1 MSSSVLES
9 APSRRNGV
17 EVDLDGLL
25 CALVL
30 APATFSRNRFFGVF
44 ETPAASRVRRR
55 AARVRGVVR
64 QLLGQGRPKAELV
77 GERVLDDGQVFLR
90 YRIEELAFERTV
102 ALSRLEAATLRYA
115 LHQAGAGELAD
126 EDRDHVVEAL
136 QRLGR
141 DLPV

>member
-1 MSSSVLES
+1 MLSEAS
-9 APSRRNGV
+9 SRRAGV

-44 ETPAASRVRRR
+44 EAAEARRVRRR

-64 QLLGQGRPKAELV
+64 QLLGRGRPKAELV

-90 YRIEELAFERTV
+90 YRIEQLAFERTV

-115 LHQAGAGELAD
+115 LHQAGAGDLTE
-126 EDRDHVVEAL
+126 EDRDHVVGAL

>member
-1 MSSSVLES
+1 MTGRVLEQ
-9 APSRRNGV
+9 APSRRTSV

-30 APATFSRNRFFGVF
+30 APTTFSRNRFFGVF
-44 ETPAASRVRRR
+44 ETADARRVRRR

-64 QLLGQGRPKAELV
+64 QLLGQGRPRAELV

-90 YRIEELAFERTV
+90 YRIEDLAFERTV

-126 EDRDHVVEAL
+126 EDRDQVVAAL